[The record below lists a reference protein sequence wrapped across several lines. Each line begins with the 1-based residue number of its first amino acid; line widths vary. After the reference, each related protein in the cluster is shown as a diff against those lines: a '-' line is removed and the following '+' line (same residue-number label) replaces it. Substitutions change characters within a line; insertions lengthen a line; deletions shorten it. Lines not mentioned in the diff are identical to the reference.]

1 MHPYETIR
9 TEMLRRINDQTWPA
23 GHTLPREDDLAEE
36 FGVARGTIRRALSS
50 LSEAGL
56 IERKRRAGTRV
67 VDRRGHR
74 STLTIPIVRHEIEA
88 RGAVYGYRRIC
99 VDDGASSPLDQALF
113 KGAPLRH
120 VRCLH
125 LSDGKPF
132 QLEDRFINLDTVP
145 EAADAPFDTVSPN
158 EWLVQR
164 APYSFIRTALRA
176 ELAHA
181 IDQTHLGLTESEPVF
196 VIERQTRFRDS
207 PLTSVRL
214 SHAASAFQIVTESGD
229 LV

>member
-1 MHPYETIR
+1 M
-9 TEMLRRINDQTWPA
+9 
-23 GHTLPREDDLAEE
+23 
-36 FGVARGTIRRALSS
+36 
-50 LSEAGL
+50 
-56 IERKRRAGTRV
+56 
-67 VDRRGHR
+67 
-74 STLTIPIVRHEIEA
+74 EA

-132 QLEDRFINLDTVP
+132 QLEDRLINLDTVP